1 MNNTI
6 TERAIFARLRD
17 LVPNRLLRLPEAER
31 LAELQANR
39 FRELL
44 DIVGPELPTE
54 AITELPRIFVTSDH
68 DLPVS
73 GSAHWSN
80 GRWIIALNAL
90 EHPAR
95 QRFSLA
101 HELKH
106 VLDYTTRVRLYP
118 DEPGL
123 PASVKSERVADYFAG
138 CLLMPKRHLK
148 RLYGQHP
155 GDISYLADAFGVTPR
170 AMQFRLSQLGMTGP
184 TPRCGT
190 PKGIATSRTLYKRP
204 VRSRLT

>member
-1 MNNTI
+1 MNI
-6 TERAIFARLRD
+6 TTQGTIFARLRG
-17 LVPNRLLRLPEAER
+17 LVPQRLLRMAEAER

-44 DIVGPELPTE
+44 GITTPELPTE
-54 AITELPRIFVTSDH
+54 AITELPRIFVTSECDM
-68 DLPVS
+68 PVS

-80 GRWIIALNAL
+80 GRWIIAINAM

-106 VLDYTTRVRLYP
+106 VLDYTTRQRLYP

-123 PASVKSERVADYFAG
+123 PASVKSERLADYFAG
-138 CLLMPKRHLK
+138 CLLMPKRHVK
-148 RLYGQHP
+148 RLFGQHP
-155 GDISYLADAFGVTPR
+155 GDLQTLADAFGVTPK
-170 AMQFRLSQLGMTGP
+170 AMHFRLAQLGLTQV

-190 PKGIATSRTLYKRP
+190 PKALRPTSMYRRKIPIGSPRP
-204 VRSRLT
+204 